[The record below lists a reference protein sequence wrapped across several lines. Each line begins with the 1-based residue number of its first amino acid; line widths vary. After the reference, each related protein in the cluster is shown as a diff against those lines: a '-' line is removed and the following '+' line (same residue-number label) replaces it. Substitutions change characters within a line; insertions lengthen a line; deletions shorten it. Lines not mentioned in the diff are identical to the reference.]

1 MKRDERFLDRA
12 VGVAMT
18 STCRWKHGAVL
29 ARGSRILAWSPNV
42 LRNDSRI
49 DYTGA
54 TYHAEDGALRALC
67 RLTGD
72 TYGMGDFKGITAY
85 VARVNNFGETRLSR
99 PCKNCWNLLVSQ
111 GIKEVVYTNELGL
124 LSKEVVE

>member
-1 MKRDERFLDRA
+1 MSRDARILDRA

-29 ARGSRILAWSPNV
+29 AKGSRVLTWSPNV

-54 TYHAEDGALRALC
+54 TYHAEEAALRELC
-67 RLTGD
+67 RATGE
-72 TYGMGDFKGITAY
+72 TYGRGNFKGVTAY

-99 PCKNCWNLLVSQ
+99 PCKNCWKLLVSQ
-111 GIKEVVYTNELGL
+111 GITEVVYTNEMGS
-124 LSKEVVE
+124 LSVEMMS